1 MQVLLKKSQS
11 AHDIQCSACGQ
22 SFRLYWERASDSE
35 RATMRTIVS
44 AELLGH
50 HAKEHG
56 GNLTPSAHP
65 EEPFNLPAWS
75 GPAQF
80 SGAALLG
87 GLSGIRR
94 TAPRPGRSR

>member
-1 MQVLLKKSQS
+1 ME
-11 AHDIQCSACGQ
+11 CSICHQ
-22 SFRLYWERASDSE
+22 TFRLYWERASLTE
-35 RATMRTIVS
+35 RATMRSIILS
-44 AELLGH
+44 ELLGH
-50 HAKEHG
+50 HSPEQG
-56 GNLTPSAHP
+56 GDRTASAHP

-94 TAPRPGRSR
+94 TAPRSAERSK